1 LAGVAALILGAR
13 PNLTPAQ
20 VIQCMI
26 ATAADIVVGRS
37 YPQRFNN
44 PATPGPDLA
53 TGAGLVNATAALD
66 YALSL

>member
-1 LAGVAALILGAR
+1 LNLAEVPAR
-13 PNLTPAQ
+13 SSII
-20 VIQCMI
+20 V
-26 ATAADIVVGRS
+26 DIVVGRS